1 MDEAPVPDGD
11 ADVREPSSGG
21 IAEEDQVP
29 SLYLVSGNL
38 PAKSNLRPDSPRK
51 VYSERAE
58 DEAHERRAIESG
70 TRVLASEPVRSAD
83 ERECQL
89 GDALPEGAVRNSRNG
104 VERPGRSR
112 GRQEDR
118 AGQEPKS
125 DER

>member
-1 MDEAPVPDGD
+1 VDEAPVPDGD
-11 ADVREPSSGG
+11 ADVREPSSGR

-29 SLYLVSGNL
+29 SLDLVPGNL
-38 PAKSNLRPDSPRK
+38 PARSNLQPDSPRK
-51 VYSERAE
+51 VDAERAE

-70 TRVLASEPVRSAD
+70 TRILASEPVRSAD

-89 GDALPEGAVRNSRNG
+89 GDALPERAVRNSCNS
-104 VERPGRSR
+104 VARPGGSR
-112 GRQEDR
+112 GRQQDR

>member
-89 GDALPEGAVRNSRNG
+89 GDALPESAVRNSCNSAARHG
-104 VERPGRSR
+104 FSPD
-112 GRQEDR
+112 RQEDR
-118 AGQEPKS
+118 AGHEAKS